1 MGRPIETSTCEKLP
15 VPTPPGPESSFPLQQ
30 TEHVLQMLFTV
41 LVTLASILVLM
52 VIPPILVLTVVMV
65 LMVVDAM
72 PSLTTVKGGQVILR
86 AIMMAQNTSE
96 RA

>member
-1 MGRPIETSTCEKLP
+1 
-15 VPTPPGPESSFPLQQ
+15 
-30 TEHVLQMLFTV
+30 MLFTV

-52 VIPPILVLTVVMV
+52 VIPPILVLMVVIV

-72 PSLTTVKGGQVILR
+72 PSLTIVKGGQDIVR
-86 AIMMAQNTSE
+86 AIKMPQNTSE